1 MIRRPP
7 RSTRTDTRFPYTTLF
22 RSPPR
27 MTRDVE
33 RLEASH
39 PALDLVGIALDDAIE
54 RVLRHP
60 TVASKNFLIT
70 IGDRTVGGLTS
81 RDQMVGPWQ
90 IPVRSEERRVGK
102 ECVSTCRSRWSP
114 YH

>member
-1 MIRRPP
+1 
-7 RSTRTDTRFPYTTLF
+7 
-22 RSPPR
+22 

-90 IPVRSEERRVGK
+90 IPVADCAVPLADYESVRGEAMSMGERTPLAMINENGRAPRRERGCQDV
-102 ECVSTCRSRWSP
+102 
-114 YH
+114 